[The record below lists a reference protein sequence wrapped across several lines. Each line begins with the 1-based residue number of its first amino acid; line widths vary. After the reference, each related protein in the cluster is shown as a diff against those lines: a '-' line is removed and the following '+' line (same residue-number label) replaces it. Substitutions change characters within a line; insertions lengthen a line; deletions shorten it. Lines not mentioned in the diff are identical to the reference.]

1 MEAINEIIFFASL
14 AFLLGAVIADQWHRK
29 ARKENTARIDAICER
44 VKLMTDHNYALAWE
58 KLMMELVGEDRQE
71 NVRSVIKI
79 MQGKLQA
86 RDQEIQDIRTSMPI
100 QTRAQQTKC
109 RRYCIFY
116 WRSRMC
122 MT

>member
-14 AFLLGAVIADQWHRK
+14 AFLLGAVIADRK

-71 NVRSVIKI
+71 NVIVNSDENK
-79 MQGKLQA
+79 
-86 RDQEIQDIRTSMPI
+86 
-100 QTRAQQTKC
+100 
-109 RRYCIFY
+109 
-116 WRSRMC
+116 
-122 MT
+122 